1 MFYSHMIVLI
11 FLLLSH
17 GSNASITQS
26 ATMKFALIA
35 AFVVVLAIGS
45 ESASLVKRDVSA
57 EVEKLGKYFQDLFE
71 NLKTVEGPELADK
84 AKDYIEQSRA
94 QLQPMMEKLQE
105 KLKPLAGNIEQQIK
119 PLAASMQAQIAPY
132 TDLVQSQVEDLF
144 KFMVDQTKAILPN
157 Q

>member
-1 MFYSHMIVLI
+1 
-11 FLLLSH
+11 
-17 GSNASITQS
+17 
-26 ATMKFALIA
+26 MKFALIA